1 MEVSVNKSSTVS
13 FFNNN
18 LSRKRVMHLMVLFAL
33 ASALFL
39 AMMHGCWAEGKDLLK
54 PGDETVKATFGKD
67 SSIMTWLLIGEVV
80 TAIVA
85 YVATKNIKVLFGV
98 IVLSVFISIAAAV
111 IGL

>member
-1 MEVSVNKSSTVS
+1 MEVSVNKSSAVS
-13 FFNNN
+13 VLNNN
-18 LSRKRVMHLMVLFAL
+18 LSRKRMMHLMVLFAL

-39 AMMHGCWAEGKDLLK
+39 AMMHGCWADDLLK
-54 PGDETVKATFGKD
+54 PGDQTVKDTFGKD

-98 IVLSVFISIAAAV
+98 IVLSVFITIAAAV
-111 IGL
+111 IGI